1 MINSRTAHPADPVMA
16 GEQGRSVRWSELKAL
31 EMLTT
36 HPVGSEVYGVDISWV
51 TGEVTGTNCP

>member
-1 MINSRTAHPADPVMA
+1 MA